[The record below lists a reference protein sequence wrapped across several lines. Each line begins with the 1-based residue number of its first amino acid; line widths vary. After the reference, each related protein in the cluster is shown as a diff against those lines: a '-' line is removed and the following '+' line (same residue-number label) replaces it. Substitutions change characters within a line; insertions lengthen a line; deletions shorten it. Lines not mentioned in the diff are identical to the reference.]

1 MTDEEYDALVKKIAL
16 ETHLGRVDP
25 TLTAPSELE
34 SRYGT
39 IAPSGTS
46 LAAAIGSISG
56 RPEASMAGATERP
69 GVTGFTT
76 PGLAA
81 AVRSVTPDITTTAP
95 VSMASRDIAPGI
107 DEGINKLID
116 TQIQYH
122 AKQYTEQEKAIPKAL
137 ATLQDVDASDDAR
150 QAAQQVLSQPRVAPA
165 YGALGNELK
174 YNDLIKAIPNFEDIP
189 KSDLDQQVTQLK
201 RDAYVA
207 ALPPDKA
214 MDILHGFSAQAGPS
228 WRALQDLGIAHPG
241 IAKSAYPGFAPTAP
255 LFQPDI
261 PSAQK
266 PLATPASPAG
276 PPRAIPVGPPS
287 NAGLNIVRGT
297 EFGEVDRPTRGGYT
311 EPNWDVGARGAKLSG
326 TDAEGVALPLDVLKN
341 YGNTGDKDF
350 IDNFNSKYDVQ
361 VVDPNTGK
369 YVTAPL
375 KDYGP
380 GKSTGAGLDMLYAT
394 RQNLGLPENY
404 SGQIGYRV
412 VPKGSAPPANTTAS
426 VQQTAQQTSTTGGPV
441 AAPDGNVYIQPIDR
455 SKVKDPSKEG
465 ATMSNEDHLL
475 YARSQ
480 ADDYATAMAKAGT
493 PLDTSQYQ
501 NIFSNFYTNSVKYK
515 DLKPED
521 LKQPPQEYTDRFAA
535 LAGIVSPTGS
545 TITDPD
551 GKNPRPISQL
561 DALLEHRNRA
571 RAPGALP
578 GSDAG
583 RLFDA
588 TKAQVIVPIARGLFG
603 QKGNLSEGEQRNA
616 EQGLPQWIDSD
627 EAAKAK
633 LDSVKAQIQDQM
645 RTIINIGKAQHF
657 DTSALEQEYRRI
669 YVTGAAAARSDEQK
683 KASKIQG
690 KKELNALQQPP
701 QAQPS
706 PTPFTSTTNESV
718 GTGWYGYGNQ

>member
-1 MTDEEYDALVKKIAL
+1 MTDEEYAKLAAQFGLAAPGDIA
-16 ETHLGRVDP
+16 
-25 TLTAPSELE
+25 

-46 LAAAIGSISG
+46 MAAAVGSISG
-56 RPEASMAGATERP
+56 RPEASMAGASALAGTQ
-69 GVTGFTT
+69 GLTT
-76 PGLAA
+76 PGLAE
-81 AVRSVTPDITTTAP
+81 AVRSVGPPDMAP
-95 VSMASRDIAPGI
+95 EVSGAL
-107 DEGINKLID
+107 NKLID

-122 AKQYTEQEKAIPKAL
+122 TKRYAEQQKAIPQAT
-137 ATLQDVDASDDAR
+137 ATLQDVDASDEAR
-150 QAAQQVLSQPRVAPA
+150 AEAQRILTQPRLAPA
-165 YGALGNELK
+165 YGAAGNQLNI
-174 YNDLIKAIPNFEDIP
+174 NDVKRVIPNFEDLP
-189 KSDLDQQVTQLK
+189 KTDQSEQFAQLK

-207 ALPPDKA
+207 TLPQDDPKLAALKQYTN
-214 MDILHGFSAQAGPS
+214 LQAGPS

-241 IAKSAYPGFAPTAP
+241 ITGPLATAP
-255 LFQPDI
+255 KFVPDI
-261 PSAQK
+261 PGTQRADLVSGTPGHPGTPPAIQPAQ
-266 PLATPASPAG
+266 
-276 PPRAIPVGPPS
+276 PVS

-326 TDAEGVALPLDVLKN
+326 TDAEGVALPLAVLKN

-350 IDNFNSKYDVQ
+350 IDNFNSKYEVQ
-361 VVDPNTGK
+361 VVDPKTGK
-369 YVTAPL
+369 YVSAPL

-380 GKSTGAGLDMLYAT
+380 GEKTGAGLDMLYKT
-394 RQNLGLPENY
+394 RNDLGLPQNY

-412 VPKGSAPPANTTAS
+412 VAKGSAPPANTTPS
-426 VQQTAQQTSTTGGPV
+426 VQQTAQQISATGGPV

-465 ATMSNEDHLL
+465 ATMSNDDHLL

-480 ADDYATAMAKAGT
+480 ADDYASAMARANT
-493 PLDTSQYQ
+493 PLTTEQYQ

-545 TITDPD
+545 VITDPD
-551 GKNPRPISQL
+551 GTNPRQISQL

-627 EAAKAK
+627 ASAKAK

-657 DTSALEQEYRRI
+657 DTSAMEQEYRRI
-669 YVTGAAAARSDEQK
+669 YVTGAAAARSDEQRKAAMTQSEK
-683 KASKIQG
+683 KIG
-690 KKELNALQQPP
+690 ALTPGPKQPPPP

-706 PTPFTSTTNESV
+706 PSPFTSTTSL
-718 GTGWYGYGNQ
+718 GTGGFVFGAPTD